1 LVVRASSGEDEWHTT
16 GSKYLQKRVA
26 RGVFDDDDWLTG
38 MEFGTVVG
46 WLPVEVADFVSEHT
60 NKVMFF
66 ARVLC
71 TLSKLV
77 Q

>member
-1 LVVRASSGEDEWHTT
+1 M
-16 GSKYLQKRVA
+16 
-26 RGVFDDDDWLTG
+26 FDDDDWLTG